1 MPAMS
6 MHRSLMT
13 PKRGSSRFTVT
24 RADLQLD
31 PRDVR
36 LPDIRVK
43 PIPCGAGGKTAYRLS
58 LEESS
63 DNICGLDALAE
74 ELSTAGLNLHVS
86 AVENILNTLL
96 DVIPRYIARTGKA
109 VRIGNLMTLK
119 PYVTGTLD
127 NANDEPDPAKSHV
140 EIRATVSPALR
151 HSLAKARL
159 VNVKHRRNVIDRV
172 ICNMNGAVV
181 DVVDVNHDIGV
192 SGRNIYVPCQ
202 PATAE
207 DARGRV
213 WIETLDGVRL
223 GRCAVL
229 NSGPDLLTVRFVPD
243 MPVSV
248 GEARLVVETYGT
260 KEAADAG
267 DKSALARYDRVIR
280 FA

>member
-1 MPAMS
+1 
-6 MHRSLMT
+6 MT

-31 PRDVR
+31 PRNGR
-36 LPDIRVK
+36 LSDIRVK
-43 PIPCGAGGKTAYRLS
+43 PIPCGAGGKKAYRLS

-63 DNICGLDALAE
+63 NNICGLEALAE
-74 ELSTAGLNLHVS
+74 DLRTAVLNLHVS

-127 NANDEPDPAKSHV
+127 NANDEPDPVKSHV
-140 EIRATVSPALR
+140 EIRAMVSPALR

-159 VNVKHRRNVIDRV
+159 VNVKNRRNVIDRV

-181 DVVDVNHDIGV
+181 DVVDAKHDIQV
-192 SGRNIYVPCQ
+192 NGRNIYVPCQ
-202 PATAE
+202 SATAKNT
-207 DARGRV
+207 RGMV

-229 NSGPDLLTVRFVPD
+229 NTGPDLLTVRFVPD

-248 GEARLVVETYGT
+248 DEARLVVKTYGT

-267 DKSALARYDRVIR
+267 DKSVLARYDRVIR
-280 FA
+280 FV

>member
-6 MHRSLMT
+6 THRSLMT

-31 PRDVR
+31 PRNGR
-36 LPDIRVK
+36 LSDIRVK
-43 PIPCGAGGKTAYRLS
+43 PIPCGAGGKKAYRLS

-74 ELSTAGLNLHVS
+74 ELGTAGLNLHVS

-127 NANDEPDPAKSHV
+127 NANDEPDPVKSHV
-140 EIRATVSPALR
+140 EIRAMVSPALR

-159 VNVKHRRNVIDRV
+159 VNVKNLRNAIDRV

-181 DVVDVNHDIGV
+181 DVVDAKHDIQV
-192 SGRNIYVPCQ
+192 NGRNIYVPCQ
-202 PATAE
+202 SATAKNT
-207 DARGRV
+207 RGMV

-229 NSGPDLLTVRFVPD
+229 NTGPDLLTVRFVPD

-248 GEARLVVETYGT
+248 DEARLVVETYGT

-267 DKSALARYDRVIR
+267 DKSVLARYDRVIR
-280 FA
+280 FV